1 MSESIKDINSGDL
14 IVDDETMVSIKD
26 SSVNNFNLQN
36 FIDDLKKNEKHLSDL
51 KGQGIFKRSW
61 NRLTGEN
68 TSLIIQSLD
77 LNNQFINF
85 SLFINNLIIQNAMT
99 INQNQKELANA
110 NQKIIENHE
119 KINSTDENL
128 KTATEKFNETTD
140 RLQKISYDL
149 DRLDSSKKELKSSID
164 KITENISSL
173 EKNVL
178 DKAKDFYEKTNS
190 AINSIEIK
198 QASNS
203 ESIEK
208 LLVDID
214 KNSSALQSVVIDINK
229 HISDTLEE
237 NHKMKRKL
245 KGLLFLFMLLFMT
258 IGFLFYSL

>member
-14 IVDDETMVSIKD
+14 IVDDKTMVSIKD

-36 FIDDLKKNEKHLSDL
+36 FIDDLKNNEKHLRDL
-51 KGQGIFKRSW
+51 KGQGILKRSW
-61 NRLTGEN
+61 SRLTGEN

-85 SLFINNLIIQNAMT
+85 SLFINNLIIQNAKT

-119 KINSTDENL
+119 KINSTDKNL
-128 KTATEKFNETTD
+128 KTATERFNETTD

-149 DRLDSSKKELKSSID
+149 DRLDSSKKELRTSID
-164 KITENISSL
+164 KITKNISSI

-178 DKAKDFYEKTNS
+178 DKAKELYDETDIAIKT
-190 AINSIEIK
+190 IDKK
-198 QASNS
+198 QTKNS
-203 ESIEK
+203 ENIEK
-208 LLVDID
+208 LINDID
-214 KNSSALQSVVIDINK
+214 KNSSAIESVVNDVNK
-229 HISDTLEE
+229 HIADILEE

-245 KGLLFLFMLLFMT
+245 KGLLLLFMLLLIT